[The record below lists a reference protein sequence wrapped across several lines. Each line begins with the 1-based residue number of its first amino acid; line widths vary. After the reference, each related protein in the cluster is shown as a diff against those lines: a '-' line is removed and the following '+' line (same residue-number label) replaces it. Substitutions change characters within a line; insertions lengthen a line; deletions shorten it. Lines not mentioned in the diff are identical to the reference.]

1 MRVSSAKTEPPVVRG
16 MKRAIASA
24 AAIGLAVGIPL
35 AGASQDLPSIAI
47 GDARIA
53 PPPEAELAP
62 VVLLVDLGTGQTL
75 YEKNAER
82 RFMPASVTKVITA
95 YTAFEMIERGEIDL
109 RQRYTFDEESYR
121 NWRRRGSTMFLGL
134 GEQVTVAQL
143 LEGIMTVSAN
153 DGSALLAKGATG
165 SVENWTARMNGEA
178 RAIGMRDSKFGSPNG
193 FPDEGRTYTTARDL
207 ATLAQAL
214 VTRHPEKYS
223 AFFGRQSLT
232 WNEITQDNHDPMIG
246 NVAGADGMKTGFT
259 NEAGYTYLGSA
270 ARNGRRLA
278 IVVAGAERGRDR
290 DAAARAMIEWG
301 FSAWQPRRL
310 YGKGQQVGQAKV
322 QQGASPSVGLIAP
335 REFHLNVPTASEG
348 ELELRIAY
356 RGPLVAPIAAGDTV
370 ARLQIRMDGELVQS
384 APLVAAEGV
393 GEADAL
399 ERLGNG
405 MFGWLR

>member
-1 MRVSSAKTEPPVVRG
+1 MF
-16 MKRAIASA
+16 A
-24 AAIGLAVGIPL
+24 AALVAVAIPL
-35 AGASQDLPSIAI
+35 AGASQDLASIAI

-82 RFMPASVTKVITA
+82 RFMPASVVKAMTA
-95 YTAFEMIERGEIDL
+95 FTAFEMIERGEIDL
-109 RQRYTFDEESYR
+109 RQRYTFDEDSYR

-143 LEGIMTVSAN
+143 LRGIMTVSAN
-153 DGSALLAKGATG
+153 DGSALLAKGAAG
-165 SVENWTARMNGEA
+165 DVEKWTARMNGEA
-178 RAIGMRDSKFGSPNG
+178 RAIGMRDSNFGSPNG
-193 FPDEGRTYTTARDL
+193 FPDEGRTYTNARDL
-207 ATLAQAL
+207 ATLAQAI
-214 VTRHPEKYS
+214 VTRHPKKYS
-223 AFFGRQSLT
+223 AFFGHSAMT

-259 NEAGYTYLGSA
+259 NEAGFTYLGSA
-270 ARNGRRLA
+270 ERNGRRLA
-278 IVVAGAERGRDR
+278 VVIAGAEQSRDR
-290 DAAARAMIEWG
+290 DTAARAMIEWG

-310 YGKGQQVGQAKV
+310 YGKGQQVGRAKV
-322 QQGASPSVGLIAP
+322 QQGAAASVDLIAP

-348 ELELRIAY
+348 ALELRIAY
-356 RGPLVAPIAAGDTV
+356 RGPLVAPITAGDTV

-384 APLVAAEGV
+384 APLVAAADV
-393 GEADAL
+393 GEAGAI
-399 ERLGNG
+399 ERLSNG